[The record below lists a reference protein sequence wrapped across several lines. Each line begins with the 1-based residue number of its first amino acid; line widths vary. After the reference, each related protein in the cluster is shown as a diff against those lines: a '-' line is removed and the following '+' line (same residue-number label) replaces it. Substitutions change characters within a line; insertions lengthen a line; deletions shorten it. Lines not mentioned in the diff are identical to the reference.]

1 MKKNTMKVTNRLWDA
16 QPGASHYYFHDG
28 NRGAD
33 KQWVNREKQWKDNR
47 LKET

>member
-28 NRGAD
+28 NRGGLINSGLIGKNNGKTTD
-33 KQWVNREKQWKDNR
+33 
-47 LKET
+47 

>member
-28 NRGAD
+28 NRGLINSGLIGKNNGKTTD
-33 KQWVNREKQWKDNR
+33 
-47 LKET
+47 